1 MLQNDIVAEFLTQ
14 EFNKVAEKYGRKIA
28 IHDGAYDHDNF
39 RAYINGIITL
49 QSPEVLPI
57 LNYVNMNCRYSL
69 DFNLSLLGGFSRL
82 NNINDIIDEVM
93 FNVNGKLVDIAGG
106 QAIFML
112 RLPSTSDLQIREVIG
127 QSVIPKVIVEVE
139 YSVRTGGTKYQMA
152 LIDTVFDN
160 GSVNTRWFASQTEQ
174 IEYYNN
180 KVANGGAPYCDLMTP
195 NLNSLTLNKQVY
207 INDLRYYSQGT
218 TKPLDAS
225 EILLKNYAIIRSL
238 DETGQATSY
247 YYYYITSAT
256 INSNNQ
262 ISLDLQLDTV
272 QTYYFNPSI
281 EFSDCLINR
290 AHLNRFID
298 NGDGTVSF
306 DGTET
311 SNLFKSEPFGDL
323 PKRMVNRTKLN
334 FNDTGIQE
342 VDEWLNENIAFWVY
356 VFLDSSAEYENGK
369 NTSVYNVINPETG
382 ANTTITKSTTT
393 LRNSFNNTGMAQDYG
408 CYCYP
413 IYKSNSNQL
422 FVGTD
427 KNSYIWLHTEG
438 HRQFRELNNN
448 SSYFYNVK
456 LSLNSPFDFREIEEN
471 DYGKIENG
479 NLYLNAGISLDNN
492 SLVLDNLAIPCLA
505 TKRFD
510 GLYNVGILT
519 ELVSSQ
525 LINNRKSNIVI
536 EETFNFEK
544 LEIVGKNKNINL
556 EPKLLGQ
563 NYKELRLV
571 DFSGNSYTY
580 DKQKLNT
587 NNLTFIYTEPLQSEI
602 SKYYIRLQGNTGLY
616 SIDTDKNFLGVV
628 GSNDMSIP
636 IVNDKYSE
644 FLANNKNF
652 WLQSNTQIMMDG
664 VKNLQ
669 SSISNAISGNLAG
682 GVESL
687 ISGGLGLANSIIQRQ
702 FTVDNMKAS
711 PSALKNANGNCI
723 FLGTINDIS
732 CFIEEWESLE
742 KDTLDIYNY
751 LFMNGYLFELID
763 KIKNYDHIRKYFNF
777 VQAEVENI
785 GGISISNNARE
796 DLRQR
801 FRNGVRFW
809 NSDNIQYDLEN
820 YEIWLEN

>member
-1 MLQNDIVAEFLTQ
+1 MLQNDIVADFLTQ

-57 LNYVNMNCRYSL
+57 MNYVNMSCRYSL

-82 NNINDIIDEVM
+82 NNINDIIDKVM
-93 FNVNGKLVDIAGG
+93 LNINGKLIDIAGG

-160 GSVNTRWFASQTEQ
+160 GSVNTRWFPSQTEQ

-180 KVANGGAPYCDLMTP
+180 KVTNGGAPYCDLMTP

-207 INDLRYYSQGT
+207 INDLRYYPQGT

-247 YYYYITSAT
+247 YYYYVTSAT

-281 EFSDCLINR
+281 EFSDCRINR

-311 SNLFKSEPFGDL
+311 SCLFETENMPDL
-323 PKRMVNRTKLN
+323 PKRLTKRTKLH
-334 FNDTGIQE
+334 FISTGSTKL
-342 VDEWLNENIAFWVY
+342 DEWIKENVLYWVY
-356 VFLDSSAEYENGK
+356 VFIDKKHQYKIYSLSDSEKKEENTNPNFSYISHVKGLSKFYKSEYG
-369 NTSVYNVINPETG
+369 V
-382 ANTTITKSTTT
+382 
-393 LRNSFNNTGMAQDYG
+393 L
-408 CYCYP
+408 CYP
-413 IYKSNSNQL
+413 ITKTGY
-422 FVGTD
+422 
-427 KNSYIWLHTEG
+427 EG
-438 HRQFRELNNN
+438 HLYIQRFNPNWKIELCENGLDSFKEMNEGA
-448 SSYFYNVK
+448 SYFYNIKYSIVP
-456 LSLNSPFDFREIEEN
+456 SF
-471 DYGKIENG
+471 
-479 NLYLNAGISLDNN
+479 
-492 SLVLDNLAIPCLA
+492 
-505 TKRFD
+505 
-510 GLYNVGILT
+510 YNVDDEDVLVTVNGATITEKSYTPTEKKPYGILT
-519 ELVSSQ
+519 SNVFSVCTSLENNYG
-525 LINNRKSNIVI
+525 LIMRLEQDMEALETEEYEI
-536 EETFNFEK
+536 ETNFNFSK
-544 LEIVGKNKNINL
+544 NEIINKDRNINL
-556 EPKLLGQ
+556 NPKLNSAYFKNLTISTNGGEKFEYDIQKINNKNVKFLYSEPIQ
-563 NYKELRLV
+563 NEITKSYLRLK
-571 DFSGNSYTY
+571 GP
-580 DKQKLNT
+580 LG
-587 NNLTFIYTEPLQSEI
+587 LYTEGTN
-602 SKYYIRLQGNTGLY
+602 YNYTG
-616 SIDTDKNFLGVV
+616 SVDSVDNSVA
-628 GSNDMSIP
+628 
-636 IVNDKYSE
+636 IVNVAYDQYI
-644 FLANNKNF
+644 ANNKNF
-652 WLQSNTQIMMDG
+652 WMQSNFKI
-664 VKNLQ
+664 VE
-669 SSISNAISGNLAG
+669 NAGKTIIGGALAG
-682 GVESL
+682 GFV
-687 ISGGLGLANSIIQRQ
+687 GGLVSG
-702 FTVDNMKAS
+702 TVGALTTLFDRKLTIDNLKAS
-711 PSALKNANGNCI
+711 PSQLKNASGNII
-723 FLGTINDIS
+723 FNFSVDDLGIY
-732 CFIEEWESLE
+732 IEEYNC
-742 KDTLDIYNY
+742 LDNEAKSFDEYMY
-751 LFMNGYLFELID
+751 TNGFSFERTEN
-763 KIKNYDHIRKYFNF
+763 IKEFDHIRKYFNF

-785 GGISISNNARE
+785 VGISISNNARE

-820 YEIWLEN
+820 YEIWLENSN

>member
-39 RAYINGIITL
+39 RAFINGIITL

-57 LNYVNMNCRYSL
+57 MNYVNMNCRYSL

-93 FNVNGKLVDIAGG
+93 LNVNGKLVDIAGG

-311 SNLFKSEPFGDL
+311 SCLFKGEENSEL
-323 PKRMVNRTKLN
+323 PKRLVKRSKLKLKY
-334 FNDTGIQE
+334 TGSSIFDDWVE
-342 VDEWLNENIAFWVY
+342 ENVAFWVY
-356 VFLDSSAEYENGK
+356 VFLDKQHQYKIKNIDDSNQDADYRSIWLAYNFKKGEYISDLGVVVFPVMASNKHIYIEYESIKIDLSQTAFEYFRNA
-369 NTSVYNVINPETG
+369 INPEQG
-382 ANTTITKSTTT
+382 KDI
-393 LRNSFNNTGMAQDYG
+393 
-408 CYCYP
+408 
-413 IYKSNSNQL
+413 
-422 FVGTD
+422 
-427 KNSYIWLHTEG
+427 
-438 HRQFRELNNN
+438 
-448 SSYFYNVK
+448 SSYFFNIK
-456 LSLNSPFDFREIEEN
+456 FSLVSPFRNSSNANYRLD
-471 DYGKIENG
+471 ENG
-479 NLYLNAGISLDNN
+479 NLVFNAFYKYEADNFIMAGG
-492 SLVLDNLAIPCLA
+492 SRIVRIQGDLGLVA
-505 TKRFD
+505 
-510 GLYNVGILT
+510 GLVQDSDPIESEDYELT
-519 ELVSSQ
+519 A
-525 LINNRKSNIVI
+525 
-536 EETFNFEK
+536 TFNF
-544 LEIVGKNKNINL
+544 NKNEIIGANKNTKFN
-556 EPKLLGQ
+556 PKLLNS
-563 NYKELRLV
+563 NYKELHITGQNGEEYSYDV
-571 DFSGNSYTY
+571 QKINS
-580 DKQKLNT
+580 
-587 NNLTFIYTEPLQSEI
+587 NNISILYSEPIQPEVT
-602 SKYYIRLQGNTGLY
+602 KYYARIKAPSGLY
-616 SIDTDKNFLGVV
+616 IEATNESYLGLIGSSDNGLSIANNT
-628 GSNDMSIP
+628 
-636 IVNDKYSE
+636 YAQ

-652 WLQSNTQIMMDG
+652 WMQSNLNIFENAMKG
-664 VKNLQ
+664 A
-669 SSISNAISGNLAG
+669 IGGAISSKGKVSSAVTAG
-682 GVESL
+682 IGAGIGALDSIVERHYT
-687 ISGGLGLANSIIQRQ
+687 I
-702 FTVDNMKAS
+702 DNMKNAPNS
-711 PSALKNANGNCI
+711 IKNANGNII
-723 FLGTINDIS
+723 FNNLVNEMRLY
-732 CFIEEWESLE
+732 IEEYEALS
-742 KDTLDIYNY
+742 KDIDSANENMFVNGFNYEILDN
-751 LFMNGYLFELID
+751 
-763 KIKNYDHIRKYFNF
+763 IKNYDHIRKYFNF

-820 YEIWLEN
+820 YEIWLENFN